1 MRVSSLLGGAVGVVL
16 GASGAFAQSASPVA
30 HGSWLVGG
38 SATISHNST
47 DGGPSVTNVS
57 FAPFGLYFAA
67 DRLGLGGT
75 LGIGYAS
82 GHSGGGDSHDTFIG
96 IEPTIRYFF
105 GDPAGKLFPFVNAS
119 VGPSWERLRIEGG
132 GSSQEGTTHGLD
144 FTGSVGLTRML
155 ATHVGLTGELY
166 YTTRHRSTDVGA
178 TTAKQDSQSYGVR
191 FGFDA
196 FVF

>member
-1 MRVSSLLGGAVGVVL
+1 MRVSSLLCGAVAVVL
-16 GASGAFAQSASPVA
+16 GASEALAQATSPVG

-38 SATISHNST
+38 SATISHDHT
-47 DGGPSVTNVS
+47 DGGPSATNVA
-57 FAPFGLYFAA
+57 FAPFGLYFVG

-75 LGIGYAS
+75 LDVGYAS
-82 GHSGGGDSHDTFIG
+82 GHSGGVDSRNTFVG
-96 IEPTIRYFF
+96 VEPTIRYFF
-105 GDPAGKLFPFVNAS
+105 GDPAGKLFPFLNAS
-119 VGPSWERLRIEGG
+119 VGPSWEQLRIDDGATR
-132 GSSQEGTTHGLD
+132 QEGATHGLD
-144 FTGSVGLTRML
+144 FTGSAGVMRML

-166 YTTRHRSTDVGA
+166 YTTRHRSTDVGP